1 MIKREFKH
9 LIKSNILKIYYIK
22 QKIANIYSFL
32 VNCVKGIYIIF
43 INNLILLKD
52 LNIEYLYNLVKGKVD
67 NYFKLSISQKSQ
79 AYLIT
84 QMLNKGILLPD
95 EEEAFRHGRN
105 SHVSSRRKNIDIQ
118 TYLLATGFEAVFGY
132 LYFKEKKDRINELI
146 NYIFSVGEIP
156 NE

>member
-1 MIKREFKH
+1 M
-9 LIKSNILKIYYIK
+9 NINLMNGMSLAYMGDAVYEIEVRRYFIE
-22 QKIANIYSFL
+22 
-32 VNCVKGIYIIF
+32 KGNTNV
-43 INNLILLKD
+43 NNLHK
-52 LNIEYLYNLVKGKVD
+52 LVTKYTSG
-67 NYFKLSISQKSQ
+67 KSQ

-105 SHVSSRRKNIDIQ
+105 SHVSSRRKNINIQ

>member
-1 MIKREFKH
+1 MRYLKR
-9 LIKSNILKIYYIK
+9 KIICTLTASA
-22 QKIANIYSFL
+22 IAVLFTACAKAKVIPEATDTGAPVTGESEEAIY
-32 VNCVKGIYIIF
+32 
-43 INNLILLKD
+43 D
-52 LNIEYLYNLVKGKVD
+52 PEP
-67 NYFKLSISQKSQ
+67 
-79 AYLIT
+79 
-84 QMLNKGILLPD
+84 LPD
-95 EEEAFRHGRN
+95 EEESFRHGRN